1 VLQLEFNALA
11 TTYEVKKLKGLF
23 QFGKLLD
30 GILNTRSEFN

>member
-1 VLQLEFNALA
+1 VPQLGFNALA
-11 TTYEVKKLKGLF
+11 TTSVAKKSKGLF